1 MNPRIC
7 VSIIPKTVEEAQ
19 QLIDKA
25 EEASA
30 DLIEVRLDTF
40 REFEHLAE
48 VASLGKTPKIATLK
62 PLDQGGKFTGTE
74 IQQRQILVNAAKSGF
89 AYVDIDLEATNPR
102 KFATE
107 ARERGA
113 KIIIS
118 SHNFK
123 TTPESAELIRILDDE
138 IGYGADVCKIVTTAN
153 HIEDNLTLLNFL
165 SANSNKARVVCFGMG
180 EKGKLSRLLSPVFG
194 GYFTFASLERGA
206 ETASGQMTIN
216 EMRASYKLLEF

>member
-7 VSIIPKTVEEAQ
+7 VSIIPKTAEEAQ

-74 IQQRQILVNAAKSGF
+74 IQQRQILVNAVKSGF

-102 KFATE
+102 KFITE
-107 ARERGA
+107 TRERGA
-113 KIIIS
+113 KIIVS

-123 TTPESAELIRILDDE
+123 TTPESSELTHILDKE
-138 IGYGADVCKIVTTAN
+138 IRYDADVCKIVTTVN
-153 HIEDNLTLLNFL
+153 DIEDNLTLLNFL

-180 EKGKLSRLLSPVFG
+180 EKGKLSRLLSPMFG
-194 GYFTFASLERGA
+194 GYFTFASLERGT

>member
-19 QLIDKA
+19 HLIDKA
-25 EEASA
+25 ERTGA
-30 DLIEVRLDTF
+30 DLIEARLDVF
-40 REFEHLAE
+40 GEFEHLAK

-62 PLDQGGKFTGTE
+62 HVNQGGKFTGTE
-74 IQQRQILVNAAKSGF
+74 NQQRHILVDAAKSGF

-113 KIIIS
+113 KSIIS

-123 TTPESAELIRILDDE
+123 TTPESSELTRILDEE

-153 HIEDNLTLLNFL
+153 HVEDNLTLLNFL
-165 SANSNKARVVCFGMG
+165 SANSNKARIVCFGMG
-180 EKGKLSRLLSPVFG
+180 EEGKLSRLLSPVFG

-206 ETASGQMTIN
+206 ETAPGQMTIN